1 MAAAPTVR
9 LATVGDRDAVLRLV
23 SALLVELGGEVI
35 APPAAAAP
43 FFALVEGDAGYVAL
57 GEVDGVSRAVCTVSF
72 VEALRSRGRYAIVQE
87 MFVEPAARGGGVGAA
102 LLRFVSDEAIAAGC
116 LFVEL
121 GTPLDGARQIAFYE
135 RAGFARVG
143 ERLRWMP
150 A

>member
-1 MAAAPTVR
+1 VTPAPTVR
-9 LATVGDRDAVLRLV
+9 LATSADRDAVLRLAN
-23 SALLVELGGEVI
+23 ALLVELGGEAI
-35 APPAAAAP
+35 APHDVAAVYL
-43 FFALVEGDAGYVAL
+43 ALVEGDAGFVAL
-57 GEVDGVSRAVCTVSF
+57 SEVSAVPRAVCTVSF

-87 MFVEPAARGGGVGAA
+87 MFVEPAMRGSGVGVA

-116 LFVEL
+116 RFVEL